1 MTQIP
6 IGIAAILALVGAHI
20 IWVLVPLAP
29 ALLIYW
35 LFPNAPLVVN
45 GPLAG
50 LTIRTGGAFGAYLVV
65 LLLTYGQ
72 LRVTDQ
78 SIASLESQFWTVEGT
93 VQLVD
98 SKEQPIS
105 VPNLDQRLV
114 VVTRP
119 EPHLIDKYGIRLR
132 IMQEKDGSLP
142 ITTLRIPDFGE
153 QRIVWTSGT
162 KNEFTRTIG
171 FSQPFKIQQE
181 TSTSVPVAEVA
192 SRFGTASADSSARPG
207 PTIQ

>member
-6 IGIAAILALVGAHI
+6 IGIVAILALVGAHI

-98 SKEQPIS
+98 SKEQPIRS
-105 VPNLDQRLV
+105 RTW
-114 VVTRP
+114 TR
-119 EPHLIDKYGIRLR
+119 DW
-132 IMQEKDGSLP
+132 S
-142 ITTLRIPDFGE
+142 
-153 QRIVWTSGT
+153 W
-162 KNEFTRTIG
+162 
-171 FSQPFKIQQE
+171 
-181 TSTSVPVAEVA
+181 
-192 SRFGTASADSSARPG
+192 
-207 PTIQ
+207 

>member
-1 MTQIP
+1 
-6 IGIAAILALVGAHI
+6 
-20 IWVLVPLAP
+20 
-29 ALLIYW
+29 
-35 LFPNAPLVVN
+35 
-45 GPLAG
+45 
-50 LTIRTGGAFGAYLVV
+50 
-65 LLLTYGQ
+65 
-72 LRVTDQ
+72 
-78 SIASLESQFWTVEGT
+78 
-93 VQLVD
+93 
-98 SKEQPIS
+98 
-105 VPNLDQRLV
+105 LV